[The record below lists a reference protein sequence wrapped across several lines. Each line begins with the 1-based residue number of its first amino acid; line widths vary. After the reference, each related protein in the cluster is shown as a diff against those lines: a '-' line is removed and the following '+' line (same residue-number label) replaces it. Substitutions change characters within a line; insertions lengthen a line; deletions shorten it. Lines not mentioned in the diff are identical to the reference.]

1 VLKTHFLKGLPL
13 MRGNATQLRQ
23 VVMNLIINAS
33 EALGEQDGV
42 IRIASSLAS
51 GGRNLPDGDYLR
63 LSVSDTGGGITDE
76 HKARIFDP
84 FFSTKFAGRGLG
96 LAVVQGIVR
105 AHGGL
110 IQLDSTAG
118 QGTTLELFFPCFP
131 GTDAD
136 RTAVA
141 TGETSK
147 MRDDDITVLFVEDE
161 DSLRDAV
168 SKMLVRKGFVVIGA
182 ADGSI
187 AINLLRRHPGD
198 IDVVLLDMT
207 LPGTPS
213 REIIAEA
220 QRIRPAVKIVLTSAY
235 SREMV
240 AQSVDS
246 PAVRG
251 FIRKPFQFS
260 ELLHLLEETLS

>member
-1 VLKTHFLKGLPL
+1 
-13 MRGNATQLRQ
+13 
-23 VVMNLIINAS
+23 
-33 EALGEQDGV
+33 
-42 IRIASSLAS
+42 
-51 GGRNLPDGDYLR
+51 
-63 LSVSDTGGGITDE
+63 
-76 HKARIFDP
+76 
-84 FFSTKFAGRGLG
+84 
-96 LAVVQGIVR
+96 
-105 AHGGL
+105 
-110 IQLDSTAG
+110 
-118 QGTTLELFFPCFP
+118 
-131 GTDAD
+131 
-136 RTAVA
+136 
-141 TGETSK
+141 